1 MLNVVIHA
9 DSYFVFHIYK
19 KRYLF
24 TVFCFLYPQIYET
37 HRDICPA
44 DSCSPLTVASQ
55 HVCHSESPL
64 NAEIAEIHFL
74 LLEGVQDG
82 AKVSKDGAFL
92 PGCTQKL
99 VEVYT

>member
-1 MLNVVIHA
+1 M
-9 DSYFVFHIYK
+9 FV
-19 KRYLF
+19 
-24 TVFCFLYPQIYET
+24 TVS
-37 HRDICPA
+37 H
-44 DSCSPLTVASQ
+44 
-55 HVCHSESPL
+55 PL

-99 VEVYT
+99 MEVYA